1 MAEIIT
7 VSHLKRDPD
16 FIKNH
21 LQVGKDQV
29 YAKKDLEIHIPKR
42 YAQKAL
48 AVLGEQ
54 NYCVGIFPIVIDDK
68 YAVMNLMSLIH
79 LGAST
84 IREVLIE
91 EVEYYIFSFQ
101 KGYEVFAERDVVRD
115 DNMTFNV
122 FDEFISQGNIP
133 WFIDYL
139 DLANLYTTSDIYAD
153 SRMVYY
159 QFPYEIMVSL
169 ISRSPKDRMKLYR
182 YLLNTDKDLSI
193 RPDYTQLKS
202 VMYMSKSTVNKL
214 AGSYMDEGVV
224 SALVYP
230 SQHVEKIEKLL
241 RE

>member
-16 FIKNH
+16 FIKNN
-21 LQVGKDQV
+21 LLIGKDQI

-42 YAQKAL
+42 YPLKSL

-54 NYCVGIFPIVIDDK
+54 NYCIGIFPIVIDDK

-79 LGAST
+79 FGVSS
-84 IREVLIE
+84 IREVLIND
-91 EVEYYIFSFQ
+91 VEYYIFSFQ
-101 KGYEVFAERDVVRD
+101 KGSEVFAEKEVVRD

-139 DLANLYTTSDIYAD
+139 DLANLYSTSDIYAD
-153 SRMVYY
+153 SKMVFY
-159 QFPYEIMVSL
+159 QFPYEILVSL
-169 ISRSPKDRMKLYR
+169 ISRAPSDRMKLYR
-182 YLLNTDKDLSI
+182 YLLNVDKDLSI

-230 SQHVEKIEKLL
+230 SQNVERIEKLL